1 MEESIEAQA
10 EREAKEIWEK
20 KLKNDFD
27 EHINKCLMETLRE
40 LKNHLN
46 IFDETMK
53 THMNEL
59 DQKFKKKF
67 EEQISSLKQQSN
79 INQNI
84 TNPFSQFNNNNINNN
99 ENMIETDDILR
110 KREINLNEI
119 NEPSLKMLRLSI
131 NSNPL
136 INLILYCLV
145 NFKNILLYYF
155 NSSKE
160 EKILKKESG
169 IKNVFGP
176 AFLKLIDHYWKSKKN
191 EYAPNDIHLILKNLI
206 KNNYMTQNP
215 GLIFENILCI
225 LNSEL
230 EQNSINL
237 AYDFN
242 SPTSYNLP
250 NVWNYFS
257 QIYIKN
263 PTKIKNSIYSI
274 IQTEKMCT
282 LCKYIQYSFKNGPI
296 INLYLQANP
305 NAIHNNI
312 YLINNI
318 EKLLIS
324 PNESIINEYCLNC
337 KTNKRKKISNY
348 ILNGSEIIIFNINR
362 DSDPNNLVQLNY
374 PNQLSSDDIINAQ
387 KNFLAVKKYRYDLS
401 GIIRKVKINNNSIFI
416 LHCKNPI
423 NNKWYTYDNNNIT
436 PEINIPFASQNV
448 YLLVYQISNQF
459 K

>member
-46 IFDETMK
+46 SFDETMK

-84 TNPFSQFNNNNINNN
+84 TNPFSQFNNNINNN

-230 EQNSINL
+230 EQNSLNL

-250 NVWNYFS
+250 DVWNYFS

-263 PTKIKNSIYSI
+263 PTKIKNSIYSMI
-274 IQTEKMCT
+274 GTEKICT
-282 LCKYIQYSFKNGPI
+282 KSRPG
-296 INLYLQANP
+296 
-305 NAIHNNI
+305 
-312 YLINNI
+312 
-318 EKLLIS
+318 
-324 PNESIINEYCLNC
+324 
-337 KTNKRKKISNY
+337 
-348 ILNGSEIIIFNINR
+348 
-362 DSDPNNLVQLNY
+362 
-374 PNQLSSDDIINAQ
+374 
-387 KNFLAVKKYRYDLS
+387 
-401 GIIRKVKINNNSIFI
+401 
-416 LHCKNPI
+416 
-423 NNKWYTYDNNNIT
+423 
-436 PEINIPFASQNV
+436 
-448 YLLVYQISNQF
+448 
-459 K
+459 

>member
-67 EEQISSLKQQSN
+67 EEQMSSLKQQSN

-84 TNPFSQFNNNNINNN
+84 TNPFSQFNNNINNN

-230 EQNSINL
+230 EQNSK
-237 AYDFN
+237 
-242 SPTSYNLP
+242 
-250 NVWNYFS
+250 FS
-257 QIYIKN
+257 I
-263 PTKIKNSIYSI
+263 
-274 IQTEKMCT
+274 
-282 LCKYIQYSFKNGPI
+282 
-296 INLYLQANP
+296 
-305 NAIHNNI
+305 
-312 YLINNI
+312 
-318 EKLLIS
+318 
-324 PNESIINEYCLNC
+324 
-337 KTNKRKKISNY
+337 
-348 ILNGSEIIIFNINR
+348 
-362 DSDPNNLVQLNY
+362 
-374 PNQLSSDDIINAQ
+374 
-387 KNFLAVKKYRYDLS
+387 
-401 GIIRKVKINNNSIFI
+401 
-416 LHCKNPI
+416 
-423 NNKWYTYDNNNIT
+423 
-436 PEINIPFASQNV
+436 
-448 YLLVYQISNQF
+448 
-459 K
+459 

>member
-274 IQTEKMCT
+274 IQWT
-282 LCKYIQYSFKNGPI
+282 
-296 INLYLQANP
+296 
-305 NAIHNNI
+305 NN
-312 YLINNI
+312 
-318 EKLLIS
+318 
-324 PNESIINEYCLNC
+324 
-337 KTNKRKKISNY
+337 
-348 ILNGSEIIIFNINR
+348 
-362 DSDPNNLVQLNY
+362 
-374 PNQLSSDDIINAQ
+374 
-387 KNFLAVKKYRYDLS
+387 
-401 GIIRKVKINNNSIFI
+401 
-416 LHCKNPI
+416 
-423 NNKWYTYDNNNIT
+423 
-436 PEINIPFASQNV
+436 
-448 YLLVYQISNQF
+448 
-459 K
+459 